1 MKALFYEN
9 FTYNNLV
16 FYENYSIKIID
27 ISDIRY
33 ILKVM
38 KRSVDPILKQ
48 WKDSRIRQPLLVR
61 GARQV
66 GKTYSVTDFG
76 RRAFENIVIVN
87 FEERP
92 ELSRCFSDFDPKGI
106 IDSLSILTR
115 KSIFPGQTLLF
126 LDEIQECPKAITA
139 LRYFY
144 EKLPELHVIGAGSLI
159 EFALRAEDF
168 RMPVGR
174 VQSVYMYPM
183 SFEEFLAAVGEE
195 RLLNHIRTVDLKA
208 GLAPVIA
215 SRLEEVFR
223 QYLLVG
229 GMPRVV
235 DAFREKVLIGE
246 LQRLQPGLIR
256 TYTDDFA
263 KYASTAKHKY
273 LKEVY
278 VSAPKMVGRRY
289 KYSHVNP
296 NIEAKF
302 LKESIGLL
310 CDARLLFKICHAS
323 GAGVPLLAT
332 MNERK
337 FKIAFLDVG
346 LMQNAL
352 GIQNAI
358 ILDDVIM
365 QINAGSIAEQVVAQ
379 ELLAY
384 ADPYA
389 DEKLHFWA
397 REARGSNAEVDFLI
411 EIDGMPI
418 PVEVKA
424 GARGSLKSMRLF
436 LMEYPKTPVGIR
448 YSMHELSYFDQ
459 ILSIPLTMVSQ
470 TKRLLRSCM
479 SNLS

>member
-1 MKALFYEN
+1 MFYEILSN
-9 FTYNNLV
+9 
-16 FYENYSIKIID
+16 IKVD
-27 ISDIRY
+27 ISDLSF
-33 ILKVM
+33 ILIYM
-38 KRSVDPILKQ
+38 KRKIDPILDQ
-48 WKDSRIRQPLLVR
+48 WKNSRVRQPLLVR

-66 GKTYSVTDFG
+66 GKTYSITDFG
-76 RRAFENIVIVN
+76 KRAFDNVVTVN

-92 ELSRCFSDFDPKGI
+92 EMSRCFSDFDPKGI
-106 IDSLSILTR
+106 IDRLSILTR
-115 KSIFPGQTLLF
+115 DPIRPGQTLLF

-139 LRYFY
+139 LRYFD

-159 EFALRAEDF
+159 EFVLHAEDF

-174 VQSVYMYPM
+174 VQSMYMYPM
-183 SFEEFLAAVGEE
+183 SFGEFLLAVGEE
-195 RLLNHIRTVDLKA
+195 GLTNHIRTIDLKTSMP
-208 GLAPVIA
+208 PVFA
-215 SRLEEVFR
+215 TRLEQLFR
-223 QYLLVG
+223 QYLLIG

-235 DAFREKVLIGE
+235 NAFRKNVLMDE
-246 LQRLQPGLIR
+246 LQRLQSGLIR

-278 VSAPKMVGRRY
+278 ISAPKMVGRRY

-296 NIEAKF
+296 NIESKF
-302 LKESIGLL
+302 LKEAIGLL
-310 CDARLLFKICHAS
+310 SDAKLLFKICHAS

-332 MNERK
+332 VNERK
-337 FKIAFLDVG
+337 FKIVFLDVG

-352 GIQNAI
+352 DIRDAI
-358 ILDDVIM
+358 ILEDAIM
-365 QINAGSIAEQVVAQ
+365 QINAGGIAEQFAGQ
-379 ELLAY
+379 ELLAC
-384 ADPYA
+384 ANPYA
-389 DEKLHFWA
+389 DKKLHFWA
-397 REARGSNAEVDFLI
+397 RETRGSNAEIDFLI

-436 LMEYPKTPVGIR
+436 LKEYPKTPLGIR

-470 TKRLLRSCM
+470 TQRLVHIMQTS
-479 SNLS
+479 

>member
-1 MKALFYEN
+1 MQ
-9 FTYNNLV
+9 
-16 FYENYSIKIID
+16 
-27 ISDIRY
+27 Y

-38 KRSVDPILKQ
+38 KRNINHILYQ
-48 WKDSRIRQPLLVR
+48 WKHSRVRQPLLIR

-76 RRAFENIVIVN
+76 KRAFENIVSVN
-87 FEERP
+87 FEEQP
-92 ELSRCFSDFDPKGI
+92 EMSRCFSDLNPKNI
-106 IDSLSILTR
+106 IDRLSILMRMT
-115 KSIFPGQTLLF
+115 INPGHTLLF
-126 LDEIQECPKAITA
+126 LDEIQECPQAITS
-139 LRYFY
+139 LRYFL
-144 EKLPELHVIGAGSLI
+144 EKMPELHVIGAGSLI
-159 EFALRAEDF
+159 EFALHAEEF

-183 SFEEFLAAVGEE
+183 SFAEFLTAVGED
-195 RLLNHIRTVDLKA
+195 RLLNHIHKVDLQT
-208 GLAPVIA
+208 GMEQVFA
-215 SRLEEVFR
+215 SRLEELFR

-235 DAFREKVLIGE
+235 RAFEDKVLMEE
-246 LQRLQPGLIR
+246 LQRLQSGLIR
-256 TYTDDFA
+256 TYMNDFA

-278 VSAPKMVGRRY
+278 FSAPRMAGRRY

-296 NIEAKF
+296 GIEAKF
-302 LKESIGLL
+302 LKEALDLL
-310 CDARLLFKICHAS
+310 CDARCLSKICHAS

-332 MNERK
+332 ANERK
-337 FKIAFLDVG
+337 FKIACLDVG

-352 GIQNAI
+352 GAQDSI
-358 ILDDVIM
+358 ILDDSIM
-365 QINAGSIAEQVVAQ
+365 QINAGSIAEQFVAQ
-379 ELLAY
+379 ELLAC

-389 DEKLHFWA
+389 DKKLHFWA

-411 EIDGMPI
+411 EIEGMPL

-436 LMEYPKTPVGIR
+436 LNECPNTLLGVR

-459 ILSIPLTMVSQ
+459 ILSIPLYMVNQ
-470 TKRLLRSCM
+470 TQRLVRICIKS
-479 SNLS
+479 